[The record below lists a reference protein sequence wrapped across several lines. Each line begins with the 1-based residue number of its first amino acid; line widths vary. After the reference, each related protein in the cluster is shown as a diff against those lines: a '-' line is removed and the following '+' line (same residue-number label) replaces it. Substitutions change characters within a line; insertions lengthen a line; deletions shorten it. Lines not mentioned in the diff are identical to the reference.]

1 MATKTMEDL
10 FYETLKDI
18 YFAERQIY
26 KTLPKIA
33 KAADSDDLREAL
45 MAHRQETQGQIER
58 LGEIF
63 EMIGKAARAKTCEA
77 IKGILEE
84 GDEVIED
91 FEGSDAL
98 DEGLVAACQAVEHYE
113 IARYGALKTW
123 AEKLGHADAAK
134 LLQQSLDEEKRAD
147 DHLTSIAAGLSGSG
161 DEAMDADDNES
172 VASGTKKSS
181 AKPRRAGDNRESV

>member
-1 MATKTMEDL
+1 MATKTMADL

-33 KAADSDDLREAL
+33 KAAQSGALRDAL
-45 MAHRQETQGQIER
+45 MAHRTETEGQIER
-58 LGEIF
+58 LGEVF
-63 EMIGKAARAKTCEA
+63 DLIGKPARAKTCEA

-91 FEGSDAL
+91 FAGSEAL

-113 IARYGALKTW
+113 IARYGALKAW
-123 AEKLGHADAAK
+123 ADKLGHADAAA
-134 LLQQSLDEEKRAD
+134 LLQQSLDEEKSAD
-147 DHLTSIAAGLSGSG
+147 ELLTSIASGLQ
-161 DEAMDADDNES
+161 DNDADAAEADEEDGDTARS
-172 VASGTKKSS
+172 DRKKTATKSK
-181 AKPRRAGDNRESV
+181 RAA